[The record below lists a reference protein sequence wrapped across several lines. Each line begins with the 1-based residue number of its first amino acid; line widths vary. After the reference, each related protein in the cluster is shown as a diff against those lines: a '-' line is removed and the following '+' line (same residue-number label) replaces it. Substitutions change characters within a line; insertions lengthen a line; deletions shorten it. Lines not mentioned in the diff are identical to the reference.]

1 MTITPAQTNMLR
13 AAVQAMAEFQA
24 AAQDRFASD
33 AGYKSW
39 ADMCERADEF
49 GGNSVEIREVMEN
62 GRMGSA
68 LECAA

>member
-1 MTITPAQTNMLR
+1 MTTFNFSAN
-13 AAVQAMAEFQA
+13 AVDFGNWEADTQAE
-24 AAQDRFASD
+24 AQDRFASD
-33 AGYKSW
+33 SGYKNW

-68 LECAA
+68 LAYAE

>member
-1 MTITPAQTNMLR
+1 MATFNFSAN
-13 AAVQAMAEFQA
+13 AVDFGNWEADTQAE
-24 AAQDRFASD
+24 AQDRFASD
-33 AGYKSW
+33 SGYKSW

-68 LECAA
+68 LEYAA